1 MQKLVQ
7 GLHQFQSQVFS
18 SHRELFERLGKGQA
32 PETLFIT
39 CSDSRIDPNL
49 ITQTGPGELFILRNV
64 GNLVARYDEHVGS
77 TAAAIEFAVSALKVK
92 EIIVCGHS
100 NCGAMQAVLDPSGL
114 EGMPAMKAWMAHAK
128 ETGRIVRENYGHLE
142 GEARLTAT
150 VEENV
155 LVQLENLRT
164 HPSVAAAMEKGA
176 LRLHGWVYK
185 IQTGEV
191 FAFDAAQTQFV
202 PLADAG
208 VAPLDEAHRSS
219 DLSI

>member
-7 GLHQFQSQVFS
+7 GLHQFQNQVFS
-18 SHRELFERLGKGQA
+18 SHKELFERLEKGQT

-49 ITQTGPGELFILRNV
+49 ITQAEPGDMFILRNV
-64 GNLVARYDEHVGS
+64 GNLVARYDEHIGS
-77 TAAAIEFAVSALKVK
+77 TAAAIEFAVQALKVK
-92 EIIVCGHS
+92 QIIVCGHS
-100 NCGAMQAVLDPSGL
+100 NCGAMQAVLEPASI
-114 EGMPAMKAWMAHAK
+114 EGMPAMKEWMAHAA
-128 ETGRIVRENYGHLE
+128 ETSRLVHENYGHLK

-164 HPSVAAAMEKGA
+164 HPSVAAAIERNE

-191 FAFDAAQTQFV
+191 FAFDPAQAQFA

-208 VAPLDEAHRSS
+208 IAPLDEAHRSS

>member
-18 SHRELFERLGKGQA
+18 SHKDLFERLGKTQA

-49 ITQTGPGELFILRNV
+49 ITQTGPGDMFILRNV
-64 GNLVARYDEHVGS
+64 GNLVARYDEHIGS
-77 TAAAIEFAVSALKVK
+77 TAAAIEFAVHALKVK
-92 EIIVCGHS
+92 TIIVCGHS
-100 NCGAMQAVLDPSGL
+100 NCGAMQAILNPAALD
-114 EGMPAMKAWMAHAK
+114 GMPAMQEWMTHAA
-128 ETGRIVRENYGHLE
+128 ETGRLVRENYGHLE

-164 HPSVAAAMEKGA
+164 HPSVAAAMDRGD
-176 LRLHGWVYK
+176 LRIHGWVYK

-191 FAFDAAQTQFV
+191 YAFDAAQAEFV
-202 PLADAG
+202 PLAEAG
-208 VAPLDEAHRSS
+208 IKPLDEAHRSS

>member
-18 SHRELFERLGKGQA
+18 SHKELFERLEKGQT

-49 ITQTGPGELFILRNV
+49 ITQTGPGELFIVRNV
-64 GNLVARYDEHVGS
+64 GNLIARYDEHVGS
-77 TAAAIEFAVSALKVK
+77 TAAAIEFAVAALQVK
-92 EIIVCGHS
+92 NIIVCGHS
-100 NCGAMQAVLDPSGL
+100 NCGAMKAVLEPDSIEGL
-114 EGMPAMKAWMAHAK
+114 PAMKAWMTHAA
-128 ETGRIVRENYGHLE
+128 ETSRLVRENYGHLE
-142 GEARLTAT
+142 GEAQLTAT

-164 HPSVAAAMEKGA
+164 HPSVATAMGRDGLKV
-176 LRLHGWVYK
+176 HGWVYK

-191 FAFDAAQTQFV
+191 FAYDAAQAQFV

-208 VAPLDEAHRSS
+208 VAPLDEAHRSR

>member
-1 MQKLVQ
+1 MQRLVK
-7 GLHQFQSQVFS
+7 GLHTFQSQVFS
-18 SHRELFERLGKGQA
+18 SHKELFERLEKGQT

-49 ITQTGPGELFILRNV
+49 ITQTGPGELFIVRNV
-64 GNLVARYDEHVGS
+64 GNLIARYDEHVGS
-77 TAAAIEFAVSALKVK
+77 TAAAIEFAVAALQVK
-92 EIIVCGHS
+92 NIIVCGHS
-100 NCGAMQAVLDPSGL
+100 NCGAMKAVLEPESIEEL
-114 EGMPAMKAWMAHAK
+114 PAMKAWMGHAK
-128 ETGRIVRENYGHLE
+128 ETGRLVRENYGHLE
-142 GEARLTAT
+142 GEAQLTAT

-164 HPSVAAAMEKGA
+164 HPSVSAAMGKAG
-176 LRLHGWVYK
+176 LKVHGWVYK

-191 FAFDAAQTQFV
+191 FAYDAAQAQFL

-208 VAPLDEAHRSS
+208 IAPLDEAHRSR

>member
-18 SHRELFERLGKGQA
+18 SHKELFERLENVQA

-64 GNLVARYDEHVGS
+64 GNLIARYDEHVGS
-77 TAAAIEFAVSALKVK
+77 TAAAIEFAVVALHVK
-92 EIIVCGHS
+92 TIIVCGHS
-100 NCGAMQAVLDPSGL
+100 NCGAMKAVLEPGSI
-114 EGMPAMKAWMAHAK
+114 EGMPAMQAWMAHAR
-128 ETGRIVRENYGHLE
+128 ETGRLVGEHYSHLE

-164 HPSVAAAMEKGA
+164 HPSVAEAMERGHLKV
-176 LRLHGWVYK
+176 HGWVYK

-191 FAFDAAQTQFV
+191 FAYDAAQAQFL
-202 PLADAG
+202 PLTDAG
-208 VAPLDEAHRSS
+208 VTPLDEAHRSR